1 MASAGGALREAN
13 KTLLEAC
20 WRRAAAETDWEQL
33 SELRASAGDVKY
45 VRSLVN
51 TPVARA
57 ARRCYQKSFA
67 VRLGPPFDEVLTP
80 RDVLNLLEGAVGGG
94 DRSDAALDPIRE
106 AIGLYALVEGDD
118 EDVVPRDS
126 YDMDV

>member
-1 MASAGGALREAN
+1 M
-13 KTLLEAC
+13 
-20 WRRAAAETDWEQL
+20 
-33 SELRASAGDVKY
+33 
-45 VRSLVN
+45 
-51 TPVARA
+51 
-57 ARRCYQKSFA
+57 
-67 VRLGPPFDEVLTP
+67 
-80 RDVLNLLEGAVGGG
+80 LNLLEGAVGGG